1 MDIARKWLQM
11 NDAEKVVSLKEAKK
25 EVGVAITRLALMHL
39 AYSKTLIEE
48 LGDKHGE
55 EIIIRSILEYGRR
68 ISEIVKQG
76 EQDLPSYG
84 VYSGEVYQDDEG
96 KYNVTGCNLARIFK
110 QFNELDLGRYY
121 CYVDPAK
128 SMASDLEKKLV
139 HTSCEARGD
148 SRCTLEFLTTTKED
162 RESFSLNDISR
173 WKHSD
178 PYLL

>member
-1 MDIARKWLQM
+1 M
-11 NDAEKVVSLKEAKK
+11 NDTEKVVSLKEAKK

-48 LGDKHGE
+48 LGDRHGE

-68 ISEIVKQG
+68 IAEIVKQG
-76 EQDLPSYG
+76 GQDLPSYG
-84 VYSGEVYQDDEG
+84 VYSGEVYQDEEG
-96 KYNVTGCNLARIFK
+96 KYNLTGCNLARIFK
-110 QFNELDLGRYY
+110 QFDELDLGRYY

-128 SMASDLEKKLV
+128 SMASNLEKKLI

-148 SRCTLEFLTTTKED
+148 SRCTLEYLTTTKED
-162 RESFSLNDISR
+162 RESFSSNDINR
-173 WKHSD
+173 WKHTD